1 MKMAV
6 KVIISALIISSLL
19 LFWSACTN
27 KYREKTDESV
37 CSLLEKGN
45 HRDLAKVIDAQVR
58 LFEANRGVEPYQAQI
73 VQWFEAQPCVRDV
86 RFADENLLSEP
97 PQLALLF
104 TFFNEEKAQDKKV
117 TFIIENNR
125 YKVSFIN

>member
-1 MKMAV
+1 M
-6 KVIISALIISSLL
+6 
-19 LFWSACTN
+19 
-27 KYREKTDESV
+27 DESF
-37 CSLLEKGN
+37 CRLLEKGN
-45 HRDLAKVIDAQVR
+45 HRDLAKIIDAQVR
-58 LFEANRGVEPYQAQI
+58 FFDASRGAEPYQVQI
-73 VQWFEAQPCVRDV
+73 VQWFEVQPCVRDV

-104 TFFNEEKAQDKKV
+104 TFFNDAKAQDKKV